1 MAVLILQLTLAVNLD
16 ELIEKNER
24 FLFSFR
30 YVVASI
36 LNSSQQT
43 SRVFVTSFRPREFY
57 TVGSRL
63 VEVNFEWN
71 VK

>member
-1 MAVLILQLTLAVNLD
+1 MAVLILQLTLAANVD

-43 SRVFVTSFRPREFY
+43 SRVFVTSFRPRDFIQ
-57 TVGSRL
+57 
-63 VEVNFEWN
+63 
-71 VK
+71 

>member
-1 MAVLILQLTLAVNLD
+1 MAVLILQLTLAANVD
-16 ELIEKNER
+16 KLIEKNER

-43 SRVFVTSFRPREFY
+43 SRVFVTSFRPRDFIQ
-57 TVGSRL
+57 
-63 VEVNFEWN
+63 
-71 VK
+71 